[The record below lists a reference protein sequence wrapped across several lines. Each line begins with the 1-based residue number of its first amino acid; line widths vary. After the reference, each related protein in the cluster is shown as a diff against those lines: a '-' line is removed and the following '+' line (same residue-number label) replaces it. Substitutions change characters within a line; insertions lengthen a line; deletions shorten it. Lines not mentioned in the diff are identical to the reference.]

1 MSDTSNTPD
10 YEGLVRFLMAP
21 LLDDPSTLAIDCE
34 VTRGGSRVRLR
45 VSFDSEERGRVF
57 GRGGRTIQAVRQ
69 VMTAAAKR
77 ADQSLSLDVV

>member
-1 MSDTSNTPD
+1 MSEPATPD

-21 LLDDPSTLAIDCE
+21 LLEDASTLAVDCE
-34 VTRGGSRVRLR
+34 VTRGGSRIRMR

-69 VMTAAAKR
+69 VMTAAAR
-77 ADQSLSLDVV
+77 AADQTLSLDVV

>member
-1 MSDTSNTPD
+1 MTEPKSAPD
-10 YEGLVRFLMAP
+10 YEGLVHFLMAP

-34 VTRGGSRVRLR
+34 VTRGGSRVRVR
-45 VSFDSEERGRVF
+45 VSFDSDERGRVF

-69 VMTAAAKR
+69 VMIAAAKN